1 MTTKDDVV
9 EAIKTMNVLELSE
22 LVKTLEEQ
30 LGVTAAVPVAMAGP
44 ATAGPAD
51 ASADEEQSEFTV
63 LLKDFGSNKISVI
76 KAVREET
83 TLGLKEAK
91 ELVESAPVAVK
102 EGIDK
107 ETAQTMVKK
116 LEEAGAAAEVQ

>member
-9 EAIKTMNVLELSE
+9 EAIKTMNVLELAE

-30 LGVTAAVPVAMAGP
+30 LGVTAAVPVAVAGP
-44 ATAGPAD
+44 AAAGVAD
-51 ASADEEQSEFTV
+51 ASAEEEQSEFTV
-63 LLKDFGSNKISVI
+63 LLKDFGSNKVSVI

-107 ETAQTMVKK
+107 ETAQSLVKK